1 MGNESN
7 KMTAVEWFIEKL
19 EQKGDAWENLYVRR
33 VQISIDTSDYLELKR
48 QAKQME
54 KEQRQLSEEEM
65 DMTAKE
71 YVLYNDQKRDWVIE
85 GMKLYREK
93 LKNK

>member
-1 MGNESN
+1 MSN
-7 KMTAVEWFIEKL
+7 NKQTAVQWLIEQL
-19 EQKGDAWENLYVRR
+19 EQKGDAWENVSIRR
-33 VQISIDTSDYLELKR
+33 IQISVDVSEYLDLKR
-48 QAKQME
+48 QAKEME